1 MNEINIMEIDKSK
14 FYLVGI
20 NDLMHGSHE
29 MAASMV
35 EQVHGVLEEAGIK
48 NLTIPLGLKAQDIIS
63 LDESLGKDLIEII
76 QKYKSIKSE
85 EPNKDIKAPK
95 YEKVQETFSGQLG

>member
-1 MNEINIMEIDKSK
+1 MEIDKSK

-35 EQVHGVLEEAGIK
+35 EQVHGVLEEAGIR

-76 QKYKSIKSE
+76 QKYKSSKSE
-85 EPNKDIKAPK
+85 EPNQDIKAPNMRRFK
-95 YEKVQETFSGQLG
+95 KHFLVN

>member
-1 MNEINIMEIDKSK
+1 MEIDKSK

-35 EQVHGVLEEAGIK
+35 EQVHGVLEEAGIR

-76 QKYKSIKSE
+76 QKYKSSKSE
-85 EPNKDIKAPK
+85 EPNQDIKAPNMRGFK
-95 YEKVQETFSGQLG
+95 KHFLVN